1 MSSSSQAT
9 LQIPLRHKPDDIGYR
24 LIELPPE
31 VESLLESDNP
41 PVLTLESS
49 DASALLKTPDRTY
62 ALRQKNTSNSVILLS
77 PLASST
83 SSQQGVAAISTIRE
97 TVELE
102 LVVPQHA
109 VVSSGQLKNTGSRGK
124 WHEMFGKGR

>member
-1 MSSSSQAT
+1 MSISSSQAT
-9 LQIPLRHKPDDIGYR
+9 DKIPLHHRPDDTGYR

-31 VESLLESDNP
+31 LESLLESENA
-41 PVLTLESS
+41 PVLTLEPSET
-49 DASALLKTPDRTY
+49 SALLKTPDRTY

-77 PLASST
+77 PT
-83 SSQQGVAAISTIRE
+83 PDQGMAAISTIHE

-102 LVVPQHA
+102 LVPQA
-109 VVSSGQLKNTGSRGK
+109 TSTSGGQLKNTGSRGK

>member
-1 MSSSSQAT
+1 MSST
-9 LQIPLRHKPDDIGYR
+9 DFKIPLRHQPDDVGYR

-31 VESLLESDNP
+31 LQSLLESDNP

-49 DASALLKTPDRTY
+49 ETSALLKSPDRTY
-62 ALRQKNTSNSVILLS
+62 SLRQKNTSNSVILLS
-77 PLASST
+77 PLDPST
-83 SSQQGVAAISTIRE
+83 DSNQGIAAISTIHE

-102 LVVPQHA
+102 LVPENVTA
-109 VVSSGQLKNTGSRGK
+109 ASGQLKNTGSRGK